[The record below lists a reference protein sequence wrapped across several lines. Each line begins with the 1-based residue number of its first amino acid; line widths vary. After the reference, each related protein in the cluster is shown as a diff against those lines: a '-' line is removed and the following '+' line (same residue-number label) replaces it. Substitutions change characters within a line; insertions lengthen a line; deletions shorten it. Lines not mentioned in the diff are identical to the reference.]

1 MHLISAKKQLLFV
14 EIIGIGAVDTDAVCH
29 VTGDDPREV
38 DLYKSTCPKGAA
50 SFFLANACNSP
61 FFGFDRGFK
70 GRREK
75 PRAKNRLPRL

>member
-1 MHLISAKKQLLFV
+1 MHLISAKNSCFC
-14 EIIGIGAVDTDAVCH
+14 EIIGIGAVDTDAGCH

-50 SFFLANACNSP
+50 SFPLANACNSP

-70 GRREK
+70 GRREN
-75 PRAKNRLPRL
+75 RARKSTPRL